1 MSIHHRN
8 IQILATEIFRL
19 YTGSATNIL
28 NEVFLRKPASNYNL
42 SNEYELT
49 VRPIKTAHY
58 GLSSLAYLG
67 LRIWKLLINNLK
79 RIESVEALNLKLKT
93 GYLKT
98 IYAVFVNHISTK

>member
-1 MSIHHRN
+1 M
-8 IQILATEIFRL
+8 
-19 YTGSATNIL
+19 
-28 NEVFLRKPASNYNL
+28 FLLKPASNYNL

-58 GLSSLAYLG
+58 GLNSLAYFG
-67 LRIWKLLINNLK
+67 LLINNLK

-98 IYAVFVNHISTK
+98 VYAVFVNHISTKWALRKFISKDFKLLIYLIRFYEVIGEWT

>member
-1 MSIHHRN
+1 M
-8 IQILATEIFRL
+8 
-19 YTGSATNIL
+19 
-28 NEVFLRKPASNYNL
+28 FLLKPASNYNL

-58 GLSSLAYLG
+58 GLNSLAYFG
-67 LRIWKLLINNLK
+67 LRIWELLINNLK

-98 IYAVFVNHISTK
+98 VYAVFVNHISTKWALRKFISKDFKLLIYLIRFYEVIGEWT